1 VRHLGELT
9 DERAAVEP
17 RLADLHQRESAPKA
31 IQIVVMEQAERQLP
45 ALARASQN
53 VAVAATLLDVLPA
66 SSIDRV
72 GVTLAFCIMK
82 SSPS

>member
-1 VRHLGELT
+1 V
-9 DERAAVEP
+9 AA
-17 RLADLHQRESAPKA
+17 
-31 IQIVVMEQAERQLP
+31 
-45 ALARASQN
+45 
-53 VAVAATLLDVLPA
+53 AATLLDVLPA